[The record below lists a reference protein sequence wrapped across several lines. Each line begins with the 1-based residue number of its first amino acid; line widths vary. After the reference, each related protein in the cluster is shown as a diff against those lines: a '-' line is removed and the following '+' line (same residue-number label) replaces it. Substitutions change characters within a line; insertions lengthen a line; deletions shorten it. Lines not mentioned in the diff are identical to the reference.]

1 MQLLVVERLLL
12 SASRDLISTA
22 SVSTAATLTFKKM
35 YYTMLLRALLIA
47 LLLPLILQ
55 LLLVLLLCNT
65 NNNRREIQ
73 KLGRDPRVAKRIV
86 SAIAPSIY
94 GHKHV
99 KMAIAL
105 SLFGG

>member
-65 NNNRREIQ
+65 NNRREIQ